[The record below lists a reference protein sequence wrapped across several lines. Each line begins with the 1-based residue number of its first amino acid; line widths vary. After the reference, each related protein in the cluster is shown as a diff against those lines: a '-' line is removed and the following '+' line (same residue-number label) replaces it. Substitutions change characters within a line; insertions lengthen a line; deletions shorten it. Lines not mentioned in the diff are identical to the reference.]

1 MLSRLVFLGVFVPVS
16 GSRVLTGCSPS
27 PQLAEL
33 KQECLARGLEAKGNK
48 QDLINRLQAYLEEHG
63 GYPECWD
70 FQSPL
75 PPAVGSF
82 CAESH
87 QASAFVWE
95 CWLECFAAA
104 WLLSSPLYQQG
115 FV

>member
-1 MLSRLVFLGVFVPVS
+1 MGTQSAGISNP
-16 GSRVLTGCSPS
+16 P
-27 PQLAEL
+27 
-33 KQECLARGLEAKGNK
+33 
-48 QDLINRLQAYLEEHG
+48 
-63 GYPECWD
+63 
-70 FQSPL
+70 SPL

-82 CAESH
+82 CAESP